1 MEVRS
6 GRDSC
11 EFSVGSMR
19 LLSESESCGG
29 GVGCLYLFLGGLV
42 SFVLPEE
49 PSVYCGLFLGCLDF
63 PSCSSLIDC
72 TSGSDEFKNRSF
84 FLLLIDFLSFVQ

>member
-11 EFSVGSMR
+11 EFSVGSIR

-29 GVGCLYLFLGGLV
+29 GVGCLYLFLGGPV

-49 PSVYCGLFLGCLDF
+49 PNVYCGLFLGFLDL
-63 PSCSSLIDC
+63 PSCSSLIDF
-72 TSGSDEFKNRSF
+72 TSGSDEFKKRSF
-84 FLLLIDFLSFVQ
+84 FCCS